1 MVTQR
6 AAVAVVFI
14 VNGALYGSW
23 AARVP
28 ALAAQVH
35 AEPAG
40 LGLALLGPSIAMI
53 VTAPLAARA
62 CAAWGARTVLRAALG
77 GACLVLPLLG
87 LTGSPLTLGV
97 ALAGLGGLM
106 GTVDVAMN
114 VAAVAV
120 VRRLDRPLMPFFH
133 AGFSAGGLLGSLGAA
148 AAAALTLLPAEHFC
162 VVSAAGLVTLLLTV
176 RALPG
181 ERPAPEKR
189 SAAGGGYRQVVLRGR
204 LWLLAAVA
212 LCAAVAEGTCAE
224 WSALFLVRERA
235 VAEAAAAAAY
245 SVFCVTMA
253 LTRLVGERI
262 ETRFGPYRVL
272 AGSGLIAALG
282 LITAAAVP
290 VGPVAYAG
298 LALAGAGLAFCFPT
312 AMALAGDAG
321 RREDG
326 GGGEREL
333 GFVTTVAY
341 AGFLGG
347 PPMIGGIATLT
358 SLTVSIG
365 LVGVLTALI
374 TPAALALRGGRSGT
388 QAPHAAR
395 ELQDAGRGAGDGT
408 A

>member
-1 MVTQR
+1 MVSQR
-6 AAVAVVFI
+6 AAVAVVFV
-14 VNGALYGSW
+14 VNGALYGAW

-28 ALAAQVH
+28 ALASQVE

-62 CAAWGARTVLRAALG
+62 CAAWGARSVLAAALA
-77 GACLVLPLLG
+77 GACLVLPLVG
-87 LTGSPLTLGV
+87 LAVSPLTLGA
-97 ALAGLGGLM
+97 ALAALGGLM

-120 VRRLDRPLMPFFH
+120 VRELDRPLMPFFH

-148 AAAALTLLPAEHFC
+148 LAAALSVVPAQHFC
-162 VVSAAGLVTLLLTV
+162 FVSGAGLVALAAAV
-176 RALPG
+176 RTLPG
-181 ERPAPEKR
+181 ERPEPHQR
-189 SAAGGGYRQVVLRGR
+189 TSGGYRKVMLRGR

-235 VAEAAAAAAY
+235 VAEAVAAAAY

-253 LTRLVGERI
+253 LTRLFGERV
-262 ETRFGPYRVL
+262 ETRFGPHRVL
-272 AGSGLIAALG
+272 AGSGLVAASG
-282 LITAAAVP
+282 LVGAAAVP
-290 VGPVAYAG
+290 AGPVAYAG

-321 RREDG
+321 RRKDG

-347 PPMIGGIATLT
+347 PPMIGGIASLT

-365 LVGVLTALI
+365 LVGLLTALI
-374 TPAALALRGGRSGT
+374 TPAALALRENRPSRVR
-388 QAPHAAR
+388 PAAR
-395 ELQDAGRGAGDGT
+395 ELEKAGRGGDGT
-408 A
+408 G

>member
-1 MVTQR
+1 MVSHR
-6 AAVAVVFI
+6 AAVAVVFV
-14 VNGALYGSW
+14 VNGGLYGAW

-28 ALAAQVH
+28 ALASQVQ

-62 CAAWGARTVLRAALG
+62 CAAWGARRVIVAALAA
-77 GACLVLPLLG
+77 ACLALPLVG
-87 LTGSPLTLGV
+87 LAGSPLTLGL

-120 VRRLDRPLMPFFH
+120 VRELGRPLMPFFH

-148 AAAALTLLPAEHFC
+148 LAAALSVAPAAHFC
-162 VVSAAGLVTLLLTV
+162 FVTAAGLLALLCTG
-176 RALPG
+176 RGLPG
-181 ERPAPEKR
+181 ERPEKEQQHT
-189 SAAGGGYRQVVLRGR
+189 GGGFRNVLVRKR

-224 WSALFLVRERA
+224 WSALFLVREREVTEA
-235 VAEAAAAAAY
+235 VAATAY
-245 SVFCVTMA
+245 SVFSVTMA
-253 LTRLVGERI
+253 LTRLVGERV
-262 ETRFGPYRVL
+262 EARFGPYRVL
-272 AGSGLIAALG
+272 AGSGLVAACG
-282 LITAAAVP
+282 LTASAAVP
-290 VGPVAYAG
+290 AGAVAYAG
-298 LALAGAGLAFCFPT
+298 FALAGAGLAFCFPV

-326 GGGEREL
+326 SGGEREL

-347 PPMIGGIATLT
+347 PPLVGGVASLT

-365 LVGVLTALI
+365 LVGLLTALI
-374 TPAALALRGGRSGT
+374 TPTALAVRGSRRKSR
-388 QAPHAAR
+388 QPSAER
-395 ELQDAGRGAGDGT
+395 QLQQAGRGGDGP

>member
-1 MVTQR
+1 MVSQR

-14 VNGALYGSW
+14 VNGGLYGAW

-28 ALAAQVH
+28 ALASQVD
-35 AEPAG
+35 AGPAG

-53 VTAPLAARA
+53 VTAPAAARA
-62 CAAWGARTVLRAALG
+62 CAAWGARAVVTAALA
-77 GACLVLPLLG
+77 GACLMLPLVGLATSPLLLG
-87 LTGSPLTLGV
+87 L
-97 ALAGLGGLM
+97 ALAGLGALM

-120 VRRLDRPLMPFFH
+120 VRQLDRPLMPFFH

-148 AAAALTLLPAEHFC
+148 LAAALSVAPAAHFC
-162 VVSAAGLVTLLLTV
+162 FVSAAGVLALLVTW

-181 ERPAPEKR
+181 ERPER
-189 SAAGGGYRQVVLRGR
+189 HQRAAGGFRDVVVRRR

-235 VAEAAAAAAY
+235 VTESVAAAAY
-245 SVFCVTMA
+245 SVFSVTMA
-253 LTRLVGERI
+253 LTRLVGERV
-262 ETRFGPYRVL
+262 ETRFGPHRVL
-272 AGSGLIAALG
+272 AGSGLVAACG
-282 LITAAAVP
+282 LIAAAAVP
-290 VGPVAYAG
+290 AGAVAYAG
-298 LALAGAGLAFCFPT
+298 FALAGAGLAFCFPT

-326 GGGEREL
+326 TGGEREL

-347 PPMIGGIATLT
+347 PPMVGGVASLT

-365 LVGVLTALI
+365 LVGLLTALI
-374 TPAALALRGGRSGT
+374 TPTALALRGRRPARERPT
-388 QAPHAAR
+388 AR
-395 ELQDAGRGAGDGT
+395 ELLEAGKGGDGP

>member
-1 MVTQR
+1 MVSHR
-6 AAVAVVFI
+6 AAVAVVFV
-14 VNGALYGSW
+14 VNGGLYGAW

-28 ALAAQVH
+28 ALASQVD
-35 AEPAG
+35 AEPAA

-62 CAAWGARTVLRAALG
+62 CAAWGARFVVVTALV
-77 GACLVLPLLG
+77 GACLVLPLVG
-87 LTGSPLTLGV
+87 LAGSPLTLGL

-120 VRRLDRPLMPFFH
+120 VRELDRPLMPFFH

-148 AAAALTLLPAEHFC
+148 LAAALTVAPAGHFC
-162 VVSAAGLVTLLLTV
+162 FVSAAGLLALLV
-176 RALPG
+176 AGRAVPG
-181 ERPAPEKR
+181 ERPEQQQR
-189 SAAGGGYRQVVLRGR
+189 AGGTFRDVVVRRR

-224 WSALFLVRERA
+224 WSALFLVRERELTES
-235 VAEAAAAAAY
+235 VAATAY
-245 SVFCVTMA
+245 SVFSVTMA
-253 LTRLVGERI
+253 LTRLVGERV
-262 ETRFGPYRVL
+262 ESRFGPHRVL
-272 AGSGLIAALG
+272 AGSGLVAALG
-282 LITAAAVP
+282 LTASAAVP
-290 VGPVAYAG
+290 AGAVAYAG
-298 LALAGAGLAFCFPT
+298 FALAGAGLAFCFPT

-321 RREDG
+321 RRADG

-347 PPMIGGIATLT
+347 PPLVGGVASLT
-358 SLTVSIG
+358 SLTVSVGLIG
-365 LVGVLTALI
+365 LMTALI
-374 TPAALALRGGRSGT
+374 TPTALAIRKRPLAGER
-388 QAPHAAR
+388 PAAR
-395 ELQDAGRGAGDGT
+395 ELQEAGRQGGDGG

>member
-1 MVTQR
+1 MVSQR
-6 AAVAVVFI
+6 AAVAVVFV
-14 VNGALYGSW
+14 VNGALYGAW

-28 ALAAQVH
+28 ALASQVE

-62 CAAWGARTVLRAALG
+62 CAAWGARPVLAAALA
-77 GACLVLPLLG
+77 GACLVLPLVG
-87 LTGSPLTLGV
+87 LAGSPLTLGA
-97 ALAGLGGLM
+97 ALAALGGLM

-120 VRRLDRPLMPFFH
+120 VRELDRPLMPFFH

-148 AAAALTLLPAEHFC
+148 LAAALSVAPPRHFC
-162 VVSAAGLVTLLLTV
+162 FVAAAGLLALATAV

-181 ERPAPEKR
+181 ERPEPHQR
-189 SAAGGGYRQVVLRGR
+189 TSGGYRKVMLRGR

-235 VAEAAAAAAY
+235 VAESAAAAAY

-253 LTRLVGERI
+253 LTRLFGERV
-262 ETRFGPYRVL
+262 ENRFGPHRVL
-272 AGSGLIAALG
+272 AGSGLVAAAG
-282 LITAAAVP
+282 LVGAAAVP
-290 VGPVAYAG
+290 AGPVAYAG

-347 PPMIGGIATLT
+347 PPMIGGIASLT

-365 LVGVLTALI
+365 LVGLLTALI
-374 TPAALALRGGRSGT
+374 TPAALALRGGRS
-388 QAPHAAR
+388 ARVRPAAR
-395 ELQDAGRGAGDGT
+395 ELEKAGRGGDGT
-408 A
+408 G